1 MSRIRSAALSN
12 LSPPRRLKEES
23 WQARLV
29 RTLSSWN
36 RHQVGRIIAFTL
48 LTWLVGAVSLHL
60 IEGDLNPDF
69 KTVPEALWHVWIL
82 LFSGPDHPPET
93 WAGRLMVMLLQGV
106 GVGLVG
112 LFTASVASILIE
124 RYLRRRE
131 LDSTV
136 MDDHIVL
143 CNWAPR
149 GGEWIR
155 QVHSRIVADWRPI
168 VIIHDSPDEI
178 ELPDKA
184 DEAAFSDV
192 YIVKGDP
199 TSEVALRRAGVPR
212 AYSVVVLVDSRE
224 GKHADGKT
232 ILTCVSIRHICK
244 GDNQPNL
251 VAECLNPGN
260 RSHLRKAGADEVV
273 SAHDIGLRLLARAS
287 LFHGMI
293 RVYQE
298 LLTIRRD
305 NNEIYAVA
313 VPEALVG
320 QTFEQ
325 LSHRFT
331 TAERDNPRGCLL
343 IGIQRD
349 DEMMI
354 NPIGEEAGP
363 VRAGDH
369 LLLLCREHPDLH
381 KLFELPEPEPK

>member
-1 MSRIRSAALSN
+1 MSMISSLKT
-12 LSPPRRLKEES
+12 PRRRKGES
-23 WQARLV
+23 WQSRLLKL
-29 RTLSSWN
+29 LSAWN
-36 RHQVGRIIAFTL
+36 RHQVGRIVFFTL
-48 LTWLVGAVSLHL
+48 LTWLLGAVSLYL
-60 IEGDLNPDF
+60 IEGDRNPDF
-69 KTVPEALWHVWIL
+69 RNVPEALWNVWIL

-93 WAGRLMVMLLQGV
+93 WSGRVMVMLLQGV

-155 QVHSRIVADWRPI
+155 QVHSRIVTEWRPI
-168 VIIHDSPDEI
+168 VIIHDHPDEI

-184 DEAAFSDV
+184 DEPAFGDV

-199 TSEVALRRAGVPR
+199 TSEVILRRAGVPR

-232 ILTCVSIRHICK
+232 ILTCVSIRNICK
-244 GDNQPNL
+244 GDSQPN
-251 VAECLNPGN
+251 VIAECLSPNN
-260 RSHLRKAGADEVV
+260 RAHLRKAGADEVV

-305 NNEIYAVA
+305 NNEIYAVP
-313 VPEALVG
+313 VPGTLIG
-320 QTFEQ
+320 RSFEE
-325 LSHRFT
+325 LSGRFT
-331 TAERDNPRGCLL
+331 RTNRDNPRGCLL
-343 IGIQRD
+343 IGIQRNED
-349 DEMMI
+349 MMI

-363 VRAGDH
+363 VLEGD
-369 LLLLCREHPDLH
+369 LLILLSRKPPDL
-381 KLFELPEPEPK
+381 KAIFSDDAE

>member
-1 MSRIRSAALSN
+1 MTT
-12 LSPPRRLKEES
+12 RRRRRKGGS
-23 WQARLV
+23 WQNRLLKL
-29 RTLSSWN
+29 LSGWN
-36 RHQVGRIIAFTL
+36 RNQIGRIIGFTL
-48 LTWLVGAVSLHL
+48 LTWLLGAVALNL

-69 KTVPEALWHVWIL
+69 VNVPESLWHVWIL

-93 WAGRLMVMLLQGV
+93 WAGRLVVMLLQGV

-155 QVHSRIVADWRPI
+155 QVHSRIVTDWRPI
-168 VIIHDSPDEI
+168 VIIHDHPDEI
-178 ELPDKA
+178 ELPDKT
-184 DEAAFSDV
+184 DEPAFSDV
-192 YIVKGDP
+192 FIVKGDP
-199 TSEVALRRAGVPR
+199 TSEVVLRRAGVAR
-212 AYSVVVLVDSRE
+212 AYSVVVLVDARE

-232 ILTCVSIRHICK
+232 ILTCVSIRNICK
-244 GDNQPNL
+244 SDKQPNV
-251 VAECLNPGN
+251 VAECLSPNN
-260 RSHLRKAGADEVV
+260 RAHLRKAGADEVV

-305 NNEIYAVA
+305 NNEIYAVG

-320 QTFEQ
+320 KRFED
-325 LSHRFT
+325 LSELFT
-331 TAERDNPRGCLL
+331 RTERESPRGCLL
-343 IGIQRD
+343 IGIQRGE
-349 DEMMI
+349 EMMI
-354 NPIGEEAGP
+354 NPVGEEAGP
-363 VRAGDH
+363 VLADDH
-369 LLLLCREHPDLH
+369 LILLSRKNPDLV
-381 KLFELPEPEPK
+381 KLLSLPDSEA